1 MKSSGVEG
9 KKRYLGFKFTLQVIL
24 LLLALYSGCF
34 YFAQHTF
41 RQCLY
46 GNAAARGLGGEELGV
61 HLIKGGEVCHIGEE
75 AGGFE
80 NLFKAAAA
88 GSEHSTDIFAA
99 LLGLRGYALRD

>member
-41 RQCLY
+41 RQ
-46 GNAAARGLGGEELGV
+46 
-61 HLIKGGEVCHIGEE
+61 
-75 AGGFE
+75 
-80 NLFKAAAA
+80 
-88 GSEHSTDIFAA
+88 
-99 LLGLRGYALRD
+99 